1 VYANFAA
8 RKGTRRVLFQ
18 RVLFRSLAQHA
29 AAAAVST
36 TTPPP
41 TPAVNMPGHSKPLP
55 AGLAAAAAS
64 RAEALAQALNRP
76 RGAAFLGY
84 TCWCPFALRQLRF
97 QSREHME
104 QFEESLTHMGLP
116 GECPACDT
124 REEHAVEEVR
134 CRELQARRDEL
145 DRNGLY
151 TGPLSPLELMEGDDI
166 GMLRS
171 NFAGDV
177 AAVAARRAELERI
190 AIGDSAE
197 LRERLEVYHF
207 LATTPWRDA
216 DGCEIGRLP
225 QPSPPASAQPSAAEP
240 LSTGSTAPASAQTF
254 GPPHA
259 DTPWPGTAQPAASL
273 APAHGA
279 LPASRRNLSFA
290 AQAMRAANDSPA
302 AGYYAQPDSPT
313 ASHAE
318 PESPEEYGP
327 AARTLPMGSPPP
339 AKRSRR

>member
-1 VYANFAA
+1 MYATFEAW
-8 RKGTRRVLFQ
+8 KGTRCVLFQ

-41 TPAVNMPGHSKPLP
+41 TPAVNVNMPGHSKPLP

-84 TCWCPFALRQLRF
+84 TCWCPFTLKQLRF
-97 QSREHME
+97 YSAE
-104 QFEESLTHMGLP
+104 QRHSFEESLTHMGLP

-145 DRNGLY
+145 DRHGLY

-177 AAVAARRAELERI
+177 AAVATRHAELELGQSSE
-190 AIGDSAE
+190 AFQTCE
-197 LRERLEVYHF
+197 
-207 LATTPWRDA
+207 DA
-216 DGCEIGRLP
+216 EIGC
-225 QPSPPASAQPSAAEP
+225 SYGCSCKMGE
-240 LSTGSTAPASAQTF
+240 
-254 GPPHA
+254 
-259 DTPWPGTAQPAASL
+259 D
-273 APAHGA
+273 
-279 LPASRRNLSFA
+279 
-290 AQAMRAANDSPA
+290 A
-302 AGYYAQPDSPT
+302 AGCSRGAKMLEDARQVL
-313 ASHAE
+313 
-318 PESPEEYGP
+318 ES
-327 AARTLPMGSPPP
+327 
-339 AKRSRR
+339 

>member
-84 TCWCPFALRQLRF
+84 TCWCPFSLRQLRHY
-97 QSREHME
+97 SREQRE
-104 QFEESLTHMGLP
+104 AFEESLTHMGLL

-145 DRNGLY
+145 DRHGLY

-225 QPSPPASAQPSAAEP
+225 QPSPPASAQSSATEP
-240 LSTGSTAPASAQTF
+240 LSTGSTAPASAQAF

-259 DTPWPGTAQPAASL
+259 DTPWPGTAQPAATP

-279 LPASRRNLSFA
+279 LPARRRNLSFA
-290 AQAMRAANDSPA
+290 AQAMRAAADSPA
-302 AGYYAQPDSPT
+302 AGYAQPDSPA

-318 PESPEEYGP
+318 PDSPEEYGP
-327 AARTLPMGSPPP
+327 AARTLPIGSPPP

>member
-1 VYANFAA
+1 
-8 RKGTRRVLFQ
+8 
-18 RVLFRSLAQHA
+18 
-29 AAAAVST
+29 
-36 TTPPP
+36 
-41 TPAVNMPGHSKPLP
+41 MPGHSKPLP

-84 TCWCPFALRQLRF
+84 TCWCPFSLRQLRHY
-97 QSREHME
+97 SREQRE
-104 QFEESLTHMGLP
+104 AFEESLTHMGLP

-134 CRELQARRDEL
+134 CRELQARRDQL
-145 DRNGLY
+145 DAAGIY

-190 AIGDSAE
+190 AVGESAE
-197 LRERLEVYHF
+197 LRERLEAYRV
-207 LATTPWRDA
+207 LATEPWRDA
-216 DGCEIGRLP
+216 DGYEIGRLP
-225 QPSPPASAQPSAAEP
+225 QPSPPASAQSSATEP
-240 LSTGSTAPASAQTF
+240 LSTGSTAPASAQAF

-259 DTPWPGTAQPAASL
+259 DTPWPGTAQPAATP

-279 LPASRRNLSFA
+279 LPARRRNLSFA
-290 AQAMRAANDSPA
+290 AQAMRAAADSPA
-302 AGYYAQPDSPT
+302 AGYAQPDSPAT
-313 ASHAE
+313 SHAE
-318 PESPEEYGP
+318 PDSPEEYGP
-327 AARTLPMGSPPP
+327 AARTLPIGSPTP